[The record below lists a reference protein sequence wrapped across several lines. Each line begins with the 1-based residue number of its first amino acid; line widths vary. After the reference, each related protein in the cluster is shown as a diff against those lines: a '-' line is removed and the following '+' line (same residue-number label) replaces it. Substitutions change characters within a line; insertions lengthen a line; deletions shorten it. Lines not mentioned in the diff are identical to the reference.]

1 MENVV
6 AVGESSYLQQ
16 EPGVLYPA
24 HVQVLQE
31 EVCCRSVGGK
41 VITQPLRHGTH

>member
-1 MENVV
+1 MRNVV

-31 EVCCRSVGGK
+31 EVCGRSVGGK